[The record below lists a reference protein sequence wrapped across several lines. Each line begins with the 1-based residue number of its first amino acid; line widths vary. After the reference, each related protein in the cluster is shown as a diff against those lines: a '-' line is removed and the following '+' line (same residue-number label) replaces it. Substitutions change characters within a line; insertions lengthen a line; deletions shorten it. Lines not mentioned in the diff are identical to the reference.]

1 MHLSLRGSTWLAA
14 GFCWIL
20 ILAVSA
26 SLSAQDISTGTNTVS
41 PYSIFGVGDL
51 ADQALSRNYGM
62 GSVSLGSFDRY
73 NVNRVNPANL
83 TDLALTSVELSFNY
97 RHNYQ
102 NTSSSSAYSR
112 TGGLT
117 GLNFAFPTRR
127 NFVLAAG
134 ITPLS
139 SVGYRVSRNAI
150 VNDGVTPQVYRSTS
164 LGDGGL
170 TELGLSGAR
179 RFWKNRV
186 SAGLSVNHVF
196 GSTSESRATTILN
209 TDITQTAQFDLTT
222 ELRGWNA
229 VIGLSYTDTLRTAV
243 EAFRVGLTYRTAMA
257 LVGEQRVT
265 GIGSSTFDTLSTQSG
280 RPTLPAEWALGV
292 GYTDGRRYTV
302 GLDLRYED
310 WSAFRYFD
318 QVASYGSRLRAN
330 LGVEWVPAY
339 NGKSWFQRL
348 SYRGGVRY
356 EQGHLRVR
364 GRSIDGFSGTLG
376 MGIPIN
382 RNLSFINVAVSY
394 GRRGTL
400 DEGLLREHYYQFVI
414 GLNFNELWFV
424 KRRYD

>member
-1 MHLSLRGSTWLAA
+1 
-14 GFCWIL
+14 
-20 ILAVSA
+20 
-26 SLSAQDISTGTNTVS
+26 
-41 PYSIFGVGDL
+41 VGDL
-51 ADQALSRNYGM
+51 SDQALSRNYGM
-62 GSVSLGSFDRY
+62 GSLSLGSFDRY

-83 TDLALTSVELSFNY
+83 NDLALTSVELSFNY

-102 NTSSSSAYSR
+102 NTSSASAYSR

-117 GLNFAFPTRR
+117 GLSFAFPTRR
-127 NFVLAAG
+127 NLVLAAG

-139 SVGYRVSRNAI
+139 SVGYRVSRIAE
-150 VNDGVTPQVYRSTS
+150 VNDGVVRQIYRSTS
-164 LGDGGL
+164 TGDGGL
-170 TELGLSGAR
+170 TELGFSAAR
-179 RFWKNRV
+179 RFFKNSV
-186 SAGLSVNHVF
+186 ALGLSVNHVF
-196 GSTSESRATTILN
+196 GSTAESRVTTILN
-209 TDITQTAQFDLTT
+209 TDVTQTAIFDLTT

-229 VIGLSYTDTLRTAV
+229 VIGLSYTDTLRTAI
-243 EAFRVGLTYRTAMA
+243 EAFRIGLTFRTATA
-257 LVGEQRVT
+257 LTGEQRVT
-265 GIGSSTFDTLSTQSG
+265 GIGSNTFDTLSTQSG
-280 RPTLPAEWALGV
+280 RSVLPAEWALGV

-302 GLDLRYED
+302 GLDVRYDD
-310 WSAFRYFD
+310 WSSFSYFD
-318 QVASYGSRLRAN
+318 QVASYGGRLRAN